1 MASSHAL
8 SFRVRTD
15 SPTERPK
22 DLAFDRPEP
31 EELMDVA
38 WDVVEDL
45 DRAGFTADEMRAVVE
60 AMETVVETRRNGNN

>member
-15 SPTERPK
+15 SPTEHPG

-31 EELMDVA
+31 EELVDVA
-38 WDVVEDL
+38 WDVVEDM
-45 DRAGFTADEMRAVVE
+45 DRAGFTASEMETVVE
-60 AMETVVETRRNGNN
+60 AMETIVETRRNGRN